1 MTEFQFN
8 RVPRLIVIIGAAG
21 MVFFL
26 FTKGPL
32 DALICGL
39 GAAGSWWNYR
49 HLVTTTGWLVTA
61 AAQGGP
67 GPGIVRLAGGI
78 FLRFAIVAGGA
89 LAILEYSRNS
99 LIPLFVG
106 LFASFI
112 GLGLEIVYELVWKKP
127 TNSG

>member
-1 MTEFQFN
+1 MEFRFN
-8 RVPRLIVIIGAAG
+8 RVPRIIVFVGIAGTLYFLITGGPIAA
-21 MVFFL
+21 V
-26 FTKGPL
+26 
-32 DALICGL
+32 ACAL

-49 HLVTTTGWLVTA
+49 HLVSTTGWLVNA
-61 AAQGGP
+61 ATPHGERP
-67 GPGIVRLAGGI
+67 GTVRLVGGM

-89 LAILEYSRNS
+89 LAILVYSRNS

-112 GLGLEIVYELVWKKP
+112 GVVLEIIYELVWIRP